1 MKRIFSKLLGGA
13 LLFGLTMS
21 LTSCEDVLG
30 HWEKPSP
37 NPITPG
43 GGTPVTPEE
52 IIYAFSLRNMADD
65 ADVVATTLT
74 VKDQDNQT
82 IATATSDGKYTIK
95 KDDLGGALE
104 LWLEATTSDNKLYIA
119 RATLEELPA
128 IAEAGKLKM
137 ATVGDVILS
146 DGKFAAPS
154 STGTKV
160 AMIAYLGNGSECD
173 HGLAIQLNASPA
185 DMDWSAACSYSSY
198 PSITGNPG
206 IWRLPSKD
214 DWQNMF
220 VGCAKS
226 GDAISPNNIGIMD
239 PIAGFKEKIVAT
251 GITWWSFIYWSSLGS
266 GSFACQVSVNLNGS
280 YAKAVFNNVHVSNGR
295 CVLGCLAF

>member
-1 MKRIFSKLLGGA
+1 MKKILCKMLGGA

-52 IIYAFSLRNMADD
+52 IIYAFSLRNMADN

-82 IATATSDGKYTIK
+82 IATATSDGKYTIR

-104 LWLEATTSDNKLYIA
+104 LWLEATTRDNKLYIA

-137 ATVGDVILS
+137 ATVGDVIKD
-146 DGKFAAPS
+146 DGKFYAA
-154 STGTKV
+154 GTSDAV
-160 AMIAYLGNGSECD
+160 AMIAYLGDGSDCD
-173 HGLAIQLNASPA
+173 HGLAIQLNGAPLSKKWADSDARPA
-185 DMDWSAACSYSSY
+185 KEYAEGLAAV
-198 PSITGNPG
+198 PVG
-206 IWRLPSKD
+206 IWRLPSKA

-226 GDAISPNNIGIMD
+226 GDADASDNMD
-239 PIAGFKEKIVAT
+239 PIAGFNEKIGAT
-251 GITWWSFIYWSSLGS
+251 GITWQSGYYWSSTDS
-266 GSFACQVSVNLNGS
+266 GSNAWSVYVYLYGPFARFYEVDSSGL
-280 YAKAVFNNVHVSNGR
+280 YR
-295 CVLGCLAF
+295 VLGCLAF

>member
-21 LTSCEDVLG
+21 LTSCEDILG

-82 IATATSDGKYTIK
+82 IATATSDGKYTIR

-137 ATVGDVILS
+137 ATVGDVIKD
-146 DGKFAAPS
+146 DGKFYAA
-154 STGTKV
+154 GTSGAV
-160 AMIAYLGNGSECD
+160 AMIAYLGDGSDCD

-185 DMDWSAACSYSSY
+185 SMDWSAACSYSSY
-198 PSITGNPG
+198 PSITGNLG
-206 IWRLPSKD
+206 TWRLPSKA

-226 GDAISPNNIGIMD
+226 GDAGVSDNMN
-239 PIAGFKEKIVAT
+239 PIAGFKEKIGAT
-251 GITWWSFIYWSSLGS
+251 GITWLSFFYWSSLGS
-266 GSFACQVSVNLNGS
+266 GSFACYVLVNLNGS
-280 YAKAVFNNVHVSNGR
+280 NAKAVFSNVHVSNTER
-295 CVLGCLAF
+295 VLGCLAF